1 MIEHPTASAAQ
12 LQNEVAA
19 GFAAGVIPS
28 LAHYRTHEQSAAWHE
43 VATSFF
49 DRAPGRNAFD
59 EVYSEIAAECET
71 GPVHII
77 ALGCGDGAKEEGLA
91 RTLRKVGLE
100 VSITLVDISPSL
112 LNLAMARQSELDGVK
127 ILSPVVCE
135 VTTVGGELAEIIDQL
150 PGRRV
155 VTMFGVLPGLTSM
168 STFNSVAALTRGGD
182 LFAFSGN
189 LLPEGDGQ
197 IERLCEFYAT
207 DASHDWMALVFRD
220 AGIADLKLRWSV
232 TPAYTEQVHSVATVS
247 VTVEVLEDCS
257 AQIGDQI
264 VQLHAGQKLDTFRSH
279 RHSLESI
286 NSLTD
291 SLGLTVLCMRRSDS
305 GEEGVAL
312 ARK

>member
-1 MIEHPTASAAQ
+1 MIVHPTASAAQ
-12 LQNEVAA
+12 LQDAVAA

-28 LAHYRTHEQSAAWHE
+28 LAHYRTHEQSAAWHA

-49 DRAPGRNAFD
+49 DRAPGRSAFD
-59 EVYSEIAAECET
+59 EVSSEIAAECTT

-77 ALGCGDGAKEEGLA
+77 ALGLGDGAKEEVLA
-91 RTLRKVGLE
+91 RTLREVGLE
-100 VSITLVDISPSL
+100 VSITLVDISPAL
-112 LNLAMARQSELDGVK
+112 LKLAIARQSELAGVE
-127 ILSPVVCE
+127 ILSPVVCD
-135 VTTVGGELAEIIDQL
+135 VTTVGVELAEIVDQL

-168 STFNSVAALTRGGD
+168 SAFAAVAALMRGGD

-189 LLPEGDGQ
+189 LLPEGEGQ
-197 IERLCEFYAT
+197 IERLCEFDAT
-207 DASHDWMALVFRD
+207 DASHSWMALVFCD
-220 AGIADLKLRWSV
+220 AGIADVKLRWSV
-232 TPAYTEQVHSVATVS
+232 TPAYTEQVHAVATVS
-247 VTVEVLEDCS
+247 VTVEVLQDCS

-279 RHSLESI
+279 RHSPESI
-286 NSLTD
+286 ISLTG